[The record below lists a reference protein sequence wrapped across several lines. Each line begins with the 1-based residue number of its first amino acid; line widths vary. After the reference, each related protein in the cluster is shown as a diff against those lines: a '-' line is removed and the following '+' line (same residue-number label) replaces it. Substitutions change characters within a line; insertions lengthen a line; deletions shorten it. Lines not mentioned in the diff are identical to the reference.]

1 MDVLPPH
8 LRLLDGS
15 MFDSRGLC
23 PKPQWAETRRWG
35 MPRAQAQ
42 GQHGAGPELGQKGGR
57 AVSGQERSG
66 DKLLSQVHLTWPLA
80 ASQSHGL
87 GGQSP

>member
-1 MDVLPPH
+1 
-8 LRLLDGS
+8 
-15 MFDSRGLC
+15 
-23 PKPQWAETRRWG
+23 
-35 MPRAQAQ
+35 MPRAQAE
-42 GQHGAGPELGQKGGR
+42 GQRGAGPELGQKGGQ